1 MNVERGRGRHR
12 GRGRNSSGRNNGQR
26 GGGRVIHRSNSD
38 VQGADRF
45 PPGLRVP
52 VGQNQY
58 SSSVPTA
65 SLRDLPEGNHHNG
78 TTDLRQAAMEAA
90 DRALG
95 VSVQHQYRGNK
106 DHRRNSGGDYATDSS
121 LGLGQGHPGHN
132 RRGASD
138 EGGRFGRRSSG
149 ARHAQSNV
157 VAIPQRYVNSPNGTF
172 HSPGS
177 RQAAGTPD
185 SRSRSGTA
193 HTVLPHAY
201 VVKVKAV
208 HVHAL

>member
-26 GGGRVIHRSNSD
+26 GGGREIHRSNSD
-38 VQGADRF
+38 VQGANRF

-52 VGQNQY
+52 DAQNQY

-65 SLRDLPEGNHHNG
+65 SVRDLPEDRHQNG
-78 TTDLRQAAMEAA
+78 TTNLRQAAMEAA

-95 VSVQHQYRGNK
+95 IPVRQQHQYRGNK
-106 DHRRNSGGDYATDSS
+106 DHRRNSGGDYATDNSP
-121 LGLGQGHPGHN
+121 GLGHGHPGQN

-149 ARHAQSNV
+149 TRHAQSNV

-172 HSPGS
+172 HSPGNP
-177 RQAAGTPD
+177 QAIGTPD

-193 HTVLPHAY
+193 HAILIHAY
-201 VVKVKAV
+201 VANI
-208 HVHAL
+208 